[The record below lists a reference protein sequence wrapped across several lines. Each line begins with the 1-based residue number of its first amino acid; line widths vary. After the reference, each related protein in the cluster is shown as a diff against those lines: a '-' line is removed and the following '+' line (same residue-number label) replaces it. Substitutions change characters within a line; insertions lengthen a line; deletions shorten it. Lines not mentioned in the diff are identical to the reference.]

1 MREIILSFDRYLF
14 HIINGVLV
22 CRPLDYA
29 MPTITDFHKISLVR
43 FLLLPAIVLFWIWK
57 RKKEALK
64 VILVLGI
71 VAGFTDLI
79 AHRIIKPLV
88 GRLRPPLSGI
98 PVIVRAPYGGKLS
111 FPSNHAANM
120 FAAAAV
126 LSAAYPSLTPL
137 FYCAAVIV
145 SYSRVY
151 VGVHYPLDVI
161 GGAVLGSLI
170 AFIAIRAARKTGV
183 FPQPESPKKV

>member
-1 MREIILSFDRYLF
+1 MREIIVSLDRYLF

-22 CRPLDYA
+22 CRPLDYV

-43 FLLLPAIVLFWIWK
+43 FVLLPAIILFWIWK
-57 RKKEALK
+57 RKGEALR

-71 VAGFTDLI
+71 VAGLTDLI
-79 AHRIIKPLV
+79 AYRIVKPLV
-88 GRLRPPLSGI
+88 GRLRPPLAGI
-98 PVIVRAPYGGKLS
+98 PVTLRAPFGGKLS

-126 LSAAYPSLTPL
+126 LSAAYPALTPF
-137 FYCAAVIV
+137 FYSAAVIV

-151 VGVHYPLDVI
+151 VGVHYPFDVI

-170 AFIAIRAARKTGV
+170 AFVIIRAARKTGI
-183 FPQPESPKKV
+183 FQQSKA